1 MDAET
6 GKMLLSVSTE
16 SGAEE
21 FFALLLHL
29 QNRISFRQKFQNCKQ
44 ITASGTEISGGKEQ
58 ILLKSNTLY
67 LRTHL
72 LPSNAHIMY
81 FKDSSANELLYDKIL
96 IWRIFPAEDSYEL
109 ENTIASFQKQKKNHP
124 FMEICLM
131 LYNGNIQT
139 GSTDLKSKSESL
151 KESEHICKNKYK
163 NCRVISMDSESQ
175 FFEKINYILFSSIQ
189 FQYKVYSESLVD
201 KLKTIENDLQDAIEY
216 FDIYCDFP
224 LELLPPE
231 KMEKICSW
239 NQVKNSTNLLKTY
252 FENFIGS
259 YRDSAEYTKLEKY
272 LIDFYKHQIEGIC
285 IWDLNKDIS
294 KLRDKLRS
302 QYNHVKDQY
311 AKNAVSAPKDEID
324 YSRQKYNDLRLKFKK
339 ITIDFLKEDS
349 KKIICN
355 HIIDKIKIYRSKLK

>member
-1 MDAET
+1 
-6 GKMLLSVSTE
+6 
-16 SGAEE
+16 
-21 FFALLLHL
+21 
-29 QNRISFRQKFQNCKQ
+29 
-44 ITASGTEISGGKEQ
+44 
-58 ILLKSNTLY
+58 
-67 LRTHL
+67 
-72 LPSNAHIMY
+72 
-81 FKDSSANELLYDKIL
+81 
-96 IWRIFPAEDSYEL
+96 
-109 ENTIASFQKQKKNHP
+109 
-124 FMEICLM
+124 
-131 LYNGNIQT
+131 
-139 GSTDLKSKSESL
+139 
-151 KESEHICKNKYK
+151 
-163 NCRVISMDSESQ
+163 MDSESQ

>member
-1 MDAET
+1 
-6 GKMLLSVSTE
+6 
-16 SGAEE
+16 
-21 FFALLLHL
+21 
-29 QNRISFRQKFQNCKQ
+29 
-44 ITASGTEISGGKEQ
+44 
-58 ILLKSNTLY
+58 
-67 LRTHL
+67 
-72 LPSNAHIMY
+72 
-81 FKDSSANELLYDKIL
+81 
-96 IWRIFPAEDSYEL
+96 
-109 ENTIASFQKQKKNHP
+109 
-124 FMEICLM
+124 
-131 LYNGNIQT
+131 
-139 GSTDLKSKSESL
+139 
-151 KESEHICKNKYK
+151 
-163 NCRVISMDSESQ
+163 MDSESQ

-259 YRDSAEYTKLEKY
+259 YKDSAEYTKLEKY
-272 LIDFYKHQIEGIC
+272 LIDFYKHQIEEIC

-302 QYNHVKDQY
+302 QYDDVKDQY

-324 YSRQKYNDLRLKFKK
+324 YSRQKYNDLWLKFKK
-339 ITIDFLKEDS
+339 ITIDFFKEDS
-349 KKIICN
+349 KKIIRK
-355 HIIDKIKIYRSKLK
+355 HIIDKIKMYRSKLK